1 MKRKKE
7 KERRKEK
14 ERERKR
20 KKERKETFTYPN
32 MTFGLKH
39 VTQIPTPEQNI
50 QIHSYTIVSKD
61 R

>member
-1 MKRKKE
+1 
-7 KERRKEK
+7 
-14 ERERKR
+14 
-20 KKERKETFTYPN
+20 

-61 R
+61 RLESWVDTDEDLTS